1 MGFFVYRHLGL
12 LGCNIAIMKRF
23 LPLFILT
30 GLLFGQSFIS
40 NIFQYKLQPLS
51 LKKGDD
57 VVIVQTG
64 DRIKTVM
71 NDGRIINGSYV
82 GISLSKQK
90 IKIGG
95 FWKHHNVL
103 YKDIKSIQLGS
114 KPKYV
119 DAMLIGALSMYGL
132 SYLLL
137 DDYDSR
143 RKKAQANS
151 SSGQIWL
158 YPNSFIRWYF
168 YVPTGVYWGKL
179 YSEKYTIIY
188 SELLKITDGEWKIIT
203 TSSPAK

>member
-1 MGFFVYRHLGL
+1 
-12 LGCNIAIMKRF
+12 MKHF

-95 FWKHHNVL
+95 FWKHNVL

-114 KPKYV
+114 KPKSV
-119 DAMLIGALSMYGL
+119 ESMLIGALSMYGL

-203 TSSPAK
+203 TSSPAH

>member
-12 LGCNIAIMKRF
+12 QGCNIVLMKRF
-23 LPLFILT
+23 LPLLMLT

-82 GISLSKQK
+82 GISLLKQK
-90 IKIGG
+90 IKISV
-95 FWKHHNVL
+95 FRNHYVSYN
-103 YKDIKSIQLGS
+103 DINSIQLGS
-114 KPKYV
+114 KPKSV
-119 DAMLIGALSMYGL
+119 ESMLNGALGMYGL
-132 SYLLL
+132 SFILL
-137 DDYDSR
+137 DDDEAR
-143 RKKAQANS
+143 LKRARANKS
-151 SSGQIWL
+151 EGQIWW
-158 YPNSFIRWYF
+158 YPNSFIRWLY
-168 YVPTGVYWGKL
+168 YVPIGAMVGLW

-203 TSSPAK
+203 TSSPAQ

>member
-1 MGFFVYRHLGL
+1 M
-12 LGCNIAIMKRF
+12 IKRIIT
-23 LPLFILT
+23 L
-30 GLLFGQSFIS
+30 LLFMGLAWGQSFLS

-51 LKKGDD
+51 LKKDDD
-57 VVIVQTG
+57 VVIVQIG

-90 IKIGG
+90 IKIGWG
-95 FWKHHNVL
+95 FFLKHNVL

-114 KPKYV
+114 KPKSV
-119 DAMLIGALSMYGL
+119 ESMLIGALSMYGL

-203 TSSPAK
+203 TSSPAN

>member
-1 MGFFVYRHLGL
+1 
-12 LGCNIAIMKRF
+12 MKRF

-57 VVIVQTG
+57 VVIVQIG

-82 GISLSKQK
+82 GISLLKQK
-90 IKIGG
+90 IKISV
-95 FWKHHNVL
+95 FRNHYVSYN
-103 YKDIKSIQLGS
+103 DINSIQLGS
-114 KPKYV
+114 KPKSV
-119 DAMLIGALSMYGL
+119 ESMLNGALGMYGL
-132 SYLLL
+132 SFILL

-143 RKKAQANS
+143 RKKAQAITQANGT
-151 SSGQIWL
+151 GQTWL
-158 YPNSFIRWYF
+158 YPNSFIRWLF
-168 YVPTGVYWGKL
+168 YVPIGAIVGLW

>member
-1 MGFFVYRHLGL
+1 
-12 LGCNIAIMKRF
+12 MKRF

-57 VVIVQTG
+57 VVIVQIG

-95 FWKHHNVL
+95 FWKHNVL

-203 TSSPAK
+203 TSSPAN

>member
-1 MGFFVYRHLGL
+1 
-12 LGCNIAIMKRF
+12 MKHF
-23 LPLFILT
+23 LPLLMLT

-51 LKKGDD
+51 LKKGDN

-82 GISLSKQK
+82 GISLLKQK
-90 IKIGG
+90 IKIRSV
-95 FWKHHNVL
+95 FRNHYVSYN
-103 YKDIKSIQLGS
+103 DINSIQLGS
-114 KPKYV
+114 KSKSV
-119 DAMLIGALSMYGL
+119 ESMLNGALGMYGL
-132 SYLLL
+132 SFILL
-137 DDYDSR
+137 DDDDTR
-143 RKKAQANS
+143 LKRARANKS
-151 SSGQIWL
+151 EGQIWM
-158 YPNSFIRWYF
+158 YPNSFIRWLF
-168 YVPTGVYWGKL
+168 YVPIGAIVGLW